1 MIDVIQLSLS
11 VPVRPERIKK
21 CLQSDRLWRWGLR
34 FSRVWLGRILPSET
48 WRRVLCGGP
57 FRLHLQIS
65 ATLHSITFQKSAFF
79 RPKCLFLGSWKQDT
93 NIVNQTLPN
102 VGSQIPNSN
111 FVYDSV
117 NYFCVAWFRRN
128 LQIWLLLHV
137 K

>member
-11 VPVRPERIKK
+11 VPVRPDRIKK
-21 CLQSDRLWRWGLR
+21 MSSEWQIMALRSEVLAGVATKNPAFWDVTPCSLRRTLQ
-34 FSRVWLGRILPSET
+34 F
-48 WRRVLCGGP
+48 
-57 FRLHLQIS
+57 S

-93 NIVNQTLPN
+93 NIVNHTLPN
-102 VGSQIPNSN
+102 MGSQIPNSN

-117 NYFCVAWFRRN
+117 NYFCFAWFRRN